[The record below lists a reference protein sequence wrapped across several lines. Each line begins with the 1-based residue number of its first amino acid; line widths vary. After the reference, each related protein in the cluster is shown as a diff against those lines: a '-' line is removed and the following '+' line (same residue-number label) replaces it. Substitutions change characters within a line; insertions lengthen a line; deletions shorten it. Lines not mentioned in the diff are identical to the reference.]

1 MVFRDITERRRIDR
15 DRNAQARALRE
26 LAAIVESSDDAI
38 ISKDLDS
45 TVRSW
50 NGGAERIFGYTA
62 EEMVGRSIRVII
74 PEDRWSEEEDV
85 LRQLRQGDKVDH
97 FETVRRRKDGSAVPV
112 SLTISPIHS
121 EAGVV
126 IGAYKIARDISHRR
140 RADAERAESLQ
151 REQAARAETERAS
164 RLKDDFLA
172 VLSHELR

>member
-1 MVFRDITERRRIDR
+1 MTRSSARIWT
-15 DRNAQARALRE
+15 ARSVPGT
-26 LAAIVESSDDAI
+26 AA
-38 ISKDLDS
+38 
-45 TVRSW
+45 RH
-50 NGGAERIFGYTA
+50 IFGYTA

-126 IGAYKIARDISHRR
+126 IGASKIARDISHRR

-151 REQAARAETERAS
+151 AWS
-164 RLKDDFLA
+164 RRPA
-172 VLSHELR
+172 PRPNTPVG